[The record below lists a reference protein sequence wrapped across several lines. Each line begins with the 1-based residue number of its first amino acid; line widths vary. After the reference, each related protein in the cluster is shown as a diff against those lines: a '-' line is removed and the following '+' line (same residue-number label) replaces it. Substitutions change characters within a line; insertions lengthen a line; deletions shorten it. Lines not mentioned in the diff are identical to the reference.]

1 MFHTAYNSYESK
13 LNGRDYIG
21 KHSTENL
28 DDGYLGSFTDQEF
41 DPDSKITM
49 AYAKTAEGAVW
60 FEMNFQNVFDVVRDP
75 QYANRAKQTGTKFD
89 ATGLKR
95 EPLSKTSKTL
105 ISLRTKEAMQTKEV
119 RENLERAN
127 ADPEVREN
135 RRRSKLGIKRDLK
148 TKEKIKLT
156 LTGYKQTPEHIENAA
171 KTRTGRRWW
180 VNQRNERKFQ
190 QESPGLGWQLGQIW
204 KPPLE

>member
-28 DDGYLGSFTDQEF
+28 DDGYLGSFTDQGF

-49 AYAKTAEGAVW
+49 AYSKTAEGAVW

-89 ATGLKR
+89 TTGIFVSEETRRKIGEASKGRTHNDQTRKQIAKKVSAKFLGEGNPFFGRNHTEESRQKISEATSGEKH
-95 EPLSKTSKTL
+95 P
-105 ISLRTKEAMQTKEV
+105 MFGV
-119 RENLERAN
+119 RGENHTHFG
-127 ADPEVREN
+127 
-135 RRRSKLGIKRDLK
+135 K
-148 TKEKIKLT
+148 
-156 LTGYKQTPEHIENAA
+156 
-171 KTRTGRRWW
+171 RWW
-180 VNQRNERKFQ
+180 INDSGETLLQVECPGEGWRLGRK
-190 QESPGLGWQLGQIW
+190 
-204 KPPLE
+204 